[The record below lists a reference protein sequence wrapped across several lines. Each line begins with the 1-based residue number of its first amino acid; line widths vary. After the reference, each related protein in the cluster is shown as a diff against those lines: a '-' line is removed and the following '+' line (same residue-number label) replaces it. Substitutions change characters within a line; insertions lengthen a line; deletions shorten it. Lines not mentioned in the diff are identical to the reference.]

1 MAESFRISPK
11 TFEGQFFL
19 RRVLR
24 EMRGSNTF
32 RERVM
37 KGLGGLALSYAQQA
51 FDRQALGSEQWAA
64 RYPKQT
70 GAKVNI
76 AGVVSDFLA
85 GKRTPPERRFQ
96 DRPAGIDTGL
106 LRRSLTPS
114 KALKTHGF
122 MVEVGSAQQN
132 ASAVQFGAR
141 QEQHL
146 TKSFVE
152 LLAAWMKKSRGNIKR
167 AKKVSQPITAKDAA
181 IQKLGFLFG
190 LAKKGK
196 PLVTQSGARPY
207 LGVTNELE
215 DKLIALITEEFM
227 ELNGGKSRF
236 RKD

>member
-1 MAESFRISPK
+1 MAETFRISPK
-11 TFEGQFFL
+11 TFEGQSFL
-19 RRVLR
+19 RRILSQ
-24 EMRGSNTF
+24 MRGSHAF
-32 RERVM
+32 REKVM

-51 FDRQALGSEQWAA
+51 FDRQALGAAQWAA
-64 RYPKQT
+64 RYPKQS

-85 GKRTPPERRFQ
+85 GKQTPPERRFQ
-96 DRPAGIDTGL
+96 DRPAAIDTGL
-106 LRRSLTPS
+106 LKRSLTPS

-122 MVEVGSAQQN
+122 VVEVGSMQPN

-141 QEQHL
+141 SEQHL
-146 TKSFVE
+146 TKSLVG
-152 LLAAWMKKSRGNIKR
+152 LLADWMKKSRRRIKR
-167 AKKVSQPITAKDAA
+167 AKKGSQPITAKDAA
-181 IQKLGFLFG
+181 IQKLGFLFN

-215 DKLIALITEEFM
+215 DKLVALIVEDFM
-227 ELNGGKSRF
+227 ELNSGKSRF